1 MSMQE
6 LLEDMQEQ
14 VGRLTALLQD
24 ERRSHEQSYRAL
36 FDEAEHKAEKCK
48 QHHQLEMDQLMQ
60 DHRSEMSKLVAAHT
74 RTLEDERK
82 SAEERYAL
90 LKKDYDF
97 LKCSF
102 RPYKDSVLD
111 DNCSK
116 RKEEQERCLK
126 KQLLWL
132 KEQLNQ
138 SEAEREM
145 ERKAFQSETA
155 ELHAS
160 FKVELEDMKTQ
171 LKEKDMTISLLRAA
185 LHQIQEELNIMMC
198 RLSELGKGV

>member
-1 MSMQE
+1 
-6 LLEDMQEQ
+6 
-14 VGRLTALLQD
+14 
-24 ERRSHEQSYRAL
+24 
-36 FDEAEHKAEKCK
+36 
-48 QHHQLEMDQLMQ
+48 MDQMMQ
-60 DHRSEMSKLVAAHT
+60 DHRSEMSKLVEAHT

-111 DNCSK
+111 DNNCSK
-116 RKEEQERCLK
+116 TKEDQERCLK

-132 KEQLNQ
+132 KEQLNK
-138 SEAEREM
+138 SEAERKM
-145 ERKAFQSETA
+145 QRKAFQSETA

-185 LHQIQEELNIMMC
+185 LHEIQEELNIMMC
-198 RLSELGKGV
+198 RLSELGKGL